1 GVDHINDAIQTF
13 VRPAAGAILFAANT
27 GVVSGMDTTLALI
40 CGLILASGVHAT
52 KAAARPVVNGA
63 TMGIGAPFISVAE
76 DVLATIGSL
85 LAIFFP
91 ILFLLFAALLGYLAY
106 RLIKRARRLRAPR
119 TAQPTVTT

>member
-1 GVDHINDAIQTF
+1 
-13 VRPAAGAILFAANT
+13 
-27 GVVSGMDTTLALI
+27 M
-40 CGLILASGVHAT
+40 LASGVHAT

-91 ILFLLFAALLGYLAY
+91 LLFLLFAATLGYLAY
-106 RLIKRARRLRAPR
+106 RLIKKARRLRTSKP
-119 TAQPTVTT
+119 TAVS